1 MGNICDIFNNNNH
14 DIYPN
19 NYNNISI
26 GIPIEDYNSNK
37 NLNNDISYNLNTI
50 PSQYYPNQNSP
61 INPNQHVIVVNN
73 HQPYYY
79 NDHMIFAME
88 GFVSG
93 VLVDELIGD

>member
-61 INPNQHVIVVNN
+61 INPN
-73 HQPYYY
+73 HQQYYY
-79 NDHMIFAME
+79 NDPVIFAME